1 MMDNIISL
9 PICVFSCLI
18 FQTETEMAAFLS
30 EREQKMNDLLRRQS
44 YELEQFDLHSLSLG
58 LTEAKDAPAEG
69 VFDDDTDSVHS
80 LNLGALS
87 SPRTPSTS
95 SR

>member
-1 MMDNIISL
+1 
-9 PICVFSCLI
+9 
-18 FQTETEMAAFLS
+18 MAAFLS

-58 LTEAKDAPAEG
+58 LNEAKNAPEG
-69 VFDDDTDSVHS
+69 IFDDDTDSVHS